1 MSSFSQSNYR
11 SVEIVTG
18 PALVPTIGW
27 TALAV
32 FLQTVFAQ
40 LVTIHGTVPSLVTIA
55 VALYALKAGARR
67 AVLLGIVAGVLE
79 DCFAQSGG
87 AWTIATT
94 LTALG
99 AGAIAR
105 GFFSDGFVMLSAV
118 VALAVVVRDALF
130 WAVMSL
136 EGYPPGLA
144 IMHLHTTLWQA
155 GLSALCALGYLL
167 FRARFIND
175 RTAIERF

>member
-18 PALVPTIGW
+18 PALLPTVGW

-32 FLQTVFAQ
+32 FSQTVFAQ
-40 LVTIHGTVPSLVTIA
+40 LVTLHNTIPSLVTVA
-55 VALYALKAGARR
+55 VVLYALKAGARR
-67 AVLLGIVAGVLE
+67 AALLGVIAGILE
-79 DCFAQSGG
+79 DCFAHSGG

-99 AGAIAR
+99 AGAVAR
-105 GFFSDGFVMLSAV
+105 GFFSDGIVTLSAV
-118 VALAVVVRDALF
+118 VGLAVVVRDALF

-144 IMHLHTTLWQA
+144 VVHVHATLWQA
-155 GLSALCALGYLL
+155 ALSALCALVYLV